1 MGWVLGVLALGV
13 VLVALYR
20 FLPHVQGRPVSSP
33 RAMPPA
39 EPDRV
44 GPAPEATAGDPF
56 LAEVDRFLRAT
67 DREQQSPLTGA
78 VGDGFSDLVT
88 LVGDREVATRL
99 VVFHGSAEEAIE
111 AVIRDRG

>member
-20 FLPHVQGRPVSSP
+20 FLPRVQERPVGSF
-33 RAMPPA
+33 RARPAA
-39 EPDRV
+39 EPDPG
-44 GPAPEATAGDPF
+44 GPAFEASAEPF
-56 LAEVDRFLRAT
+56 FAEVDRFLRVSA
-67 DREQQSPLTGA
+67 RERQGSPPGA
-78 VGDGFSDLVT
+78 DSAAFSDLVE
-88 LVGDREVATRL
+88 LVHDRTVATRL